1 MFSMELAGRLGM
13 MFGMQ
18 VVPMGRMSVL
28 GSGVDIISFVV
39 FGGFAVMLCSFLVML
54 GCFFMMVGNLLRMGH
69 QAFSLLRTDDV
80 SAIERYRR
88 LVTGSP
94 TRE

>member
-1 MFSMELAGRLGM
+1 
-13 MFGMQ
+13 
-18 VVPMGRMSVL
+18 MGRMSML
-28 GSGVDIISFVV
+28 GSGVDIIRFVV
-39 FGGFAVMLCSFLVML
+39 FGGFTVMLYGFLVML

-69 QAFSLLRTDDV
+69 DGV

-94 TRE
+94 TKE